1 VTATA
6 TLLPDPE
13 PRDIKRLLISTDD
26 HIVEPANLFVGRL
39 PAKFEDKTPRIITQE
54 GVQAWLLEDLVLPNM
69 GLNAVAG
76 RPRDQWYD
84 EPRTFDEIRP
94 GCYDIHQR
102 IRDMD
107 LNGVYASLNFP
118 SRIAGF
124 AGARFSECKDKEF
137 GLACTRAWNDWH
149 FEEWYS
155 PYPNRIIPLQV
166 PWLADPDVG
175 AEEIRRNAE
184 RGFRAVTFPEIPL
197 NLGLPSIHTPY
208 WDPIMRACE
217 ETQTVICLHVGSS
230 GLFLGNDPA
239 AARNVRVSLF
249 SAFALVA
256 ACDWLW
262 SGIPVR
268 FPNIQVAFSEGGI
281 GWLPGLIDRLNY
293 MEEHSGMTKAPG
305 QTTEDW
311 MDSDNSPSEV
321 LLRNFKFCVLS
332 DPMTLRVRDQIGV
345 ENITFEVDYPHA
357 DSTWPDSQAF
367 IEQQLAGIPEDDA
380 NKMCYENAA
389 RIFRHP
395 LPATVRPALA

>member
-1 VTATA
+1 MSATTV

-13 PRDIKRLLISTDD
+13 PREVKHLLISTDD
-26 HIVEPANLFVGRL
+26 HIVEPPDLFFGRM
-39 PAKFEDKTPRIITQE
+39 PKKFEEMTPRIVE
-54 GVQAWLLEDLVLPNM
+54 EDGVQAWLLEDQVLPNM

-94 GCYDIHQR
+94 GCYDIHAR

-124 AGARFSECKDKEF
+124 AGARFSECKDPEF
-137 GLACTRAWNDWH
+137 GLACVRAWNDWH
-149 FEEWYS
+149 FEKWYS
-155 PYPNRIIPLQV
+155 PYPDRIIPLQV
-166 PWLADPDVG
+166 PWLADPEV
-175 AEEIRRNAE
+175 AAAEIRRNAE

-197 NLGLPSIHTPY
+197 NLGLPSIHTAH

-217 ETQTVICLHVGSS
+217 ETETVVCLHVGSS
-230 GLFLGNDPA
+230 GLFLGGDPA
-239 AARNVRVSLF
+239 SARNVRVSLF

-268 FPNIQVAFSEGGI
+268 FPRIQVAFSEGGI

-293 MEEHSGMTKAPG
+293 MEHHSGLTKAPG

-311 MDSDNSPSEV
+311 MDTEHTPAEV

-332 DPMTLRVRDQIGV
+332 DPMTLRVRDQIGI
-345 ENITFEVDYPHA
+345 ENITLEVDYPHA
-357 DSTWPDSQAF
+357 DSTWPDSQSY
-367 IEQQLAGIPEDDA
+367 IEQMLEGIPEDEVR
-380 NKMCYENAA
+380 MICSGNAA

-395 LPATVRPALA
+395 LPDGSAPA